1 MYQLLDALILRRYT
15 RRTRTRGTG
24 VFALTLVELA
34 LLLLVPLAAVAGLL
48 LLLTARRRTTNDPA
62 AGARIAVAETAV
74 AARRHAGV
82 VSALAWGI
90 ALTAP
95 PLVLAPTALQ
105 VMRATRASSLTVG
118 VLTGLAPA
126 SAGLLFLG
134 VHLIGEL
141 SWPRP
146 TGTLRRAALIRRTLG
161 DIVPR
166 RLGAVTLTWAA
177 LLTITLVS
185 CGIVATDGRSVTRT
199 WPGGSSTASP
209 FPGWFYGL
217 PLLLATLVILVGT
230 RAVLR
235 LIAARP
241 AVMDTQPAWD
251 LSLRRL
257 SAHRV
262 LRGVQLVIGATTS
275 GVLAVTSSAVISIG
289 RSGGTDP
296 ATASGP
302 LAAVG
307 VALGVLAALVGVA
320 SIAIALV
327 PGQPASA
334 PLVADPLDDSS
345 WSGDS
350 GSSEPSGRTPRGPTG
365 QLP

>member
-1 MYQLLDALILRRYT
+1 M
-15 RRTRTRGTG
+15 
-24 VFALTLVELA
+24 FALTLVELA
-34 LLLLVPLAAVAGLL
+34 LLLLVPLVVVAGLL
-48 LLLTARRRTTNDPA
+48 LLLTARRRDANDPA
-62 AGARIAVAETAV
+62 SDARIAVAETAV

-82 VSALAWGI
+82 VSALAWGV

-105 VMRATRASSLTVG
+105 VLRATRASSLTAG

-134 VHLIGEL
+134 VHLVGEL

-146 TGTLRRAALIRRTLG
+146 TGTLRRAALVRRTLG
-161 DIVPR
+161 GIVPR
-166 RLGAVTLTWAA
+166 RLCAVTLTWAA
-177 LLTITLVS
+177 LLTVTLVT

-199 WPGGSSTASP
+199 WPGGASTAGP

-217 PLLLATLVILVGT
+217 PLLLATLGILVGT
-230 RAVLR
+230 LAVLR
-235 LIAARP
+235 LVAGRP

-262 LRGVQLVIGATTS
+262 LRGVRLVIGATTS

-296 ATASGP
+296 ATVAGP

-307 VALGVLAALVGVA
+307 AALGVLAALVGVA

-327 PGQPASA
+327 PGRPASA
-334 PLVADPLDDSS
+334 PLVDDALGGSS
-345 WSGDS
+345 RSGGP
-350 GSSEPSGRTPRGPTG
+350 GSSEQSGRTPHGGPAG

>member
-1 MYQLLDALILRRYT
+1 M
-15 RRTRTRGTG
+15 
-24 VFALTLVELA
+24 FALTLVELA
-34 LLLLVPLAAVAGLL
+34 LLLLVPLVVVAGLL
-48 LLLTARRRTTNDPA
+48 LLLTARRRDANDPA
-62 AGARIAVAETAV
+62 SDARIAVAETAV

-82 VSALAWGI
+82 VSALAWGV

-105 VMRATRASSLTVG
+105 VLRATRASSLTAG

-134 VHLIGEL
+134 VHLVGEL

-146 TGTLRRAALIRRTLG
+146 TGTLRRAALVRRTLG
-161 DIVPR
+161 GIVPR
-166 RLGAVTLTWAA
+166 RLRAVTLTWAA
-177 LLTITLVS
+177 LLTVTLVT
-185 CGIVATDGRSVTRT
+185 CGIVATDGRPVTRT
-199 WPGGSSTASP
+199 WPGGASTAGP

-217 PLLLATLVILVGT
+217 PLLLATLGILVGT
-230 RAVLR
+230 LAVLR
-235 LIAARP
+235 LVAGRP

-296 ATASGP
+296 ATVAGP

-307 VALGVLAALVGVA
+307 AALGVLAALVGVA

-327 PGQPASA
+327 PGRPASA
-334 PLVADPLDDSS
+334 PLVDDALGGSS
-345 WSGDS
+345 RSGGP
-350 GSSEPSGRTPRGPTG
+350 GSSEPSGRAPHGGPAG
-365 QLP
+365 QLS